1 MKKIIFDMGMV
12 LVDFRWESFLEELG
26 YHGEKKERL
35 AKAFLKNLLW
45 QNFVLGLLGY

>member
-35 AKAFLKNLLW
+35 AKAVFSKS
-45 QNFVLGLLGY
+45 FVAAI